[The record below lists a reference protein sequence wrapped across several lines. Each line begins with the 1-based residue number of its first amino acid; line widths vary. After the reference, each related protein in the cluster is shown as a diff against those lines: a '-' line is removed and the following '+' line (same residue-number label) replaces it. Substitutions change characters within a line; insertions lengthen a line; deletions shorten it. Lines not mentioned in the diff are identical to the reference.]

1 MSTSITITCWEDAR
15 ELVQPIRI
23 KVFILEQKVPE
34 DLEWDEYDETAW
46 HAVAKSN
53 HQVIGTGRLIIN
65 QSNQSTAKIGRMAID
80 SEYRGKGIGIEMLKA
95 LINKGKEKGAQEFI
109 LHAQTHAI
117 AFYAREGFEPYG
129 PIFDEAGIPHVEMR
143 LYV

>member
-1 MSTSITITCWEDAR
+1 MSTSITITDWEDAR
-15 ELVQPIRI
+15 ELVKPIRI

-34 DLEWDEYDETAW
+34 ELEWDEYDETAW

-65 QSNQSTAKIGRMAID
+65 QSIAKIGRMAID
-80 SEYRGKGIGIEMLKA
+80 PEYRGKGIGLEMLKA
-95 LINKGKEKGAQEFI
+95 LVNRGKEKGAQEFI

-117 AFYAREGFEPYG
+117 VFYAKEGFEPYG

-143 LYV
+143 LCI

>member
-1 MSTSITITCWEDAR
+1 MSTSITITDWEDAR
-15 ELVQPIRI
+15 ELVKPIRI

-34 DLEWDEYDETAW
+34 ELEWDECDETAW

-65 QSNQSTAKIGRMAID
+65 QSIAKIGRMAID
-80 SEYRGKGIGIEMLKA
+80 PEFRGKGIGLEVLKA

>member
-1 MSTSITITCWEDAR
+1 MSTSITITDWKDAR
-15 ELVQPIRI
+15 ELVKPIRI

-34 DLEWDEYDETAW
+34 DLEWDEYDEVAW

-65 QSNQSTAKIGRMAID
+65 QSIAKIGRMAID
-80 SEYRGKGIGIEMLKA
+80 PEFRCKGIGMEVLKA

-129 PIFDEAGIPHVEMR
+129 PIFDEAGITHVEMR

>member
-1 MSTSITITCWEDAR
+1 MSTSITITDWEDAR
-15 ELVQPIRI
+15 ELVKPIRI

-34 DLEWDEYDETAW
+34 ELEWDEYDETAW

-80 SEYRGKGIGIEMLKA
+80 PEFRGKGIGMEVLKA

-117 AFYAREGFEPYG
+117 AFYARQGFEPYG
-129 PIFDEAGIPHVEMR
+129 PIFDEAGIPHVEMH

>member
-1 MSTSITITCWEDAR
+1 MTTITITNWHEAM
-15 ELVQPIRI
+15 ELVKPIRYQ
-23 KVFILEQKVPE
+23 VFVVEQNVPE
-34 DLEWDEYDETAW
+34 DLEWDEYDQDAF
-46 HAVAKSN
+46 HAVAKL
-53 HQVIGTGRLIIN
+53 HDQVIGTGRLILN
-65 QSNQSTAKIGRMAID
+65 QNIAKIGRMAVD
-80 SEYRGKGIGIEMLKA
+80 KAFRGKGIGIDILRA

-117 AFYAREGFEPYG
+117 AFYAKEGFEPYG